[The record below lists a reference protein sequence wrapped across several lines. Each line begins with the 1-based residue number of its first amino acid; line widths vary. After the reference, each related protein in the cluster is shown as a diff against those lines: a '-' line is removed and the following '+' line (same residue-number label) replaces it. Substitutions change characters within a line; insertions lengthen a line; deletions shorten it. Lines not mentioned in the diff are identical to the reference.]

1 MASRRVLLRE
11 KRARQK
17 GVHHLTG
24 LAKNAEAFRPPPLLD
39 TDLASQPRKS
49 DQEHRPKDAQTRW
62 SRDERVKLTNLLGG
76 ALQLCRATIFDFARR
91 VIQRLAHIPNDASY
105 GGEV

>member
-1 MASRRVLLRE
+1 MASRRVILRG

-17 GVHHLTG
+17 GVHDLTG
-24 LAKNAEAFRPPPLLD
+24 PAENVEPFRPPSLLD
-39 TDLASQPRKS
+39 TDLASQPRES
-49 DQEHRPKDAQTRW
+49 DQEHRPKDAHTRR
-62 SRDERVKLTNLLGG
+62 SRDERVKLADLLGG

-91 VIQRLAHIPNDASY
+91 VIQRLTHIPNDASY